1 MHYEPWMLAAMDQ
14 AGCNGITDMHINAVA
29 SEILKTGL
37 TQVSREDFNVACY
50 RCGINPDNFTQDDL
64 DALEERLNT

>member
-1 MHYEPWMLAAMDQ
+1 MRYEPWMLAAMDQ
-14 AGCNGITDMHINAVA
+14 AGYNGITDMHINAVA

>member
-1 MHYEPWMLAAMDQ
+1 MDQ
-14 AGCNGITDMHINAVA
+14 AGYNGITDMHINAVA

-37 TQVSREDFNVACY
+37 TLVSREDFNVACY

>member
-14 AGCNGITDMHINAVA
+14 SGYNGITDMHINAVA

-50 RCGINPDNFTQDDL
+50 RCGINPDNFTH
-64 DALEERLNT
+64 AGTSIFM